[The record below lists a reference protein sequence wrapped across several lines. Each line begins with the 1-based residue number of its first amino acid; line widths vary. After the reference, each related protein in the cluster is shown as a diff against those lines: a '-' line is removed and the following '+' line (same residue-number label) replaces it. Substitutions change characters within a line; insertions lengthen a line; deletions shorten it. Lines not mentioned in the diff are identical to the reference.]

1 VSEARVRIEAAA
13 DAAGVHLEV
22 LSLAGDPDRF
32 DAAAV
37 DRWVARAVEAARAGP
52 LDPDVVRAVRQM
64 LKFGRYRATGRGKPA
79 QEFLHKA
86 ASQGGFPRVF
96 GAVDVLNA
104 VSLSSALPMSLVDL
118 DAAGTTEFRLRRG
131 RADESYVFNT
141 AGQSID
147 LRDLLLLATAGDD
160 RPCANPVKDAM
171 RTKLGPTSR
180 RFAAVIYAP
189 AALLDRAES
198 ARAEL
203 EAAYAEAW
211 PSVTTTSGTFSA
223 AAE

>member
-1 VSEARVRIEAAA
+1 MTEAPVRIEAAA

-22 LSLAGDPDRF
+22 LSLAGDPDGF

-86 ASQGGFPRVF
+86 ASQDGFPRVF

-104 VSLSSALPMSLVDL
+104 VSLLSALPMSLVDL

-131 RADESYVFNT
+131 HGDESYVFNT

-147 LRDLLLLATAGDD
+147 LRDLLLVATAGDD

-180 RFAAVIYAP
+180 RFAAVIYGP
-189 AALLDRAES
+189 AALCERAAS
-198 ARAEL
+198 ARTAL
-203 EAAYAEAW
+203 ADAYGEAW
-211 PSVTTTSGTFSA
+211 PGATPRSGLFSA